1 MTCINYYILLTN
13 NLNLRIS
20 HQIIERESFNRNISF
35 HVYINSAQIITFVIN
50 VSFIEHVQ
58 IFMYGIIE
66 QETYLYE

>member
-1 MTCINYYILLTN
+1 MKALT
-13 NLNLRIS
+13 
-20 HQIIERESFNRNISF
+20 ETF
-35 HVYINSAQIITFVIN
+35 HFMFYINSAQIITFVIN